1 MSTPPLTYTCYTIA
15 GYFLRNECVWPLNVE
30 LAIHHTHGSVSTD
43 PTIWESVT
51 LASRPL
57 QGKVI
62 RTSLN
67 PRCVDHRVKGWNDT
81 PLWRPLATRRHHHWE
96 MCRDDIIIRRLV
108 YTFTL
113 PRNCNISF
121 ECCNWV
127 EPDAVSMLTVTW
139 WHHAL
144 DGIGRTAYPYIYWSC
159 LYQHILIISIST
171 NDRL

>member
-1 MSTPPLTYTCYTIA
+1 MSTPPLAYTCYTIA

-57 QGKVI
+57 QGKVV

-81 PLWRPLATRRHHHWE
+81 PLWRPLATRRHHHRE
-96 MCRDDIIIRRLV
+96 MCRDDIIIQRLV
-108 YTFTL
+108 YTCTL
-113 PRNCNISF
+113 PRNRSINF
-121 ECCNWV
+121 E
-127 EPDAVSMLTVTW
+127 

-144 DGIGRTAYPYIYWSC
+144 DGIGRTAYPYIYWSS